1 VSDGHDELLE
11 ELRPAAF
18 AIAYRMLGSVA
29 EAEDVVQETLLRVH
43 RSLEAGERIESPRAF
58 AATVATRLS
67 IDQLRSARVRRESYV
82 GEWLPEPLVSE
93 PAADPAR
100 QAEMAD
106 SLSMAFLVLLESLS
120 PEQRAVL
127 LLRDVFDY
135 GYDEIARIVGKT
147 EDNTRKLATRAR
159 RHVEEGRPRFE
170 ASREQRDALAERFFA
185 AAQGG
190 DLDGLEALLAHDV
203 VLHGDGGG
211 KAPALARAL
220 HGRTRVARALMAWMR
235 QGAKIAGASMRP
247 VEVNG
252 QPGALMLDGEQ
263 RVISVMS
270 LDIADDQVQGI
281 RSIVNPDKLGHVGP
295 VADVNALLKR
305 RSR

>member
-1 VSDGHDELLE
+1 
-11 ELRPAAF
+11 
-18 AIAYRMLGSVA
+18 M
-29 EAEDVVQETLLRVH
+29 
-43 RSLEAGERIESPRAF
+43 
-58 AATVATRLS
+58 
-67 IDQLRSARVRRESYV
+67 
-82 GEWLPEPLVSE
+82 
-93 PAADPAR
+93 
-100 QAEMAD
+100 
-106 SLSMAFLVLLESLS
+106 
-120 PEQRAVL
+120 
-127 LLRDVFDY
+127 
-135 GYDEIARIVGKT
+135 
-147 EDNTRKLATRAR
+147 
-159 RHVEEGRPRFE
+159 
-170 ASREQRDALAERFFA
+170 
-185 AAQGG
+185 
-190 DLDGLEALLAHDV
+190 

-305 RSR
+305 RER